1 MNVHGLDSILKPTR
15 IAITGVTINPNSVG
29 GRVLRNLV
37 GSAFRG
43 VVYPVNPGSEAVLG
57 VPCYP
62 SIGSLPR
69 TPDLVTVCSPAGEVE
84 GILRE
89 CAAAGV
95 RGVIIMSAGFGE
107 SGPEGAAMQRNL
119 EGILRDNP
127 EMRVLG
133 PNCLGVIVP
142 SANLNASFAPAMP
155 EKGSVAFISQSG
167 ALCTSVL
174 DWARQEKI
182 GFSAFVSVGN
192 ALDVDFADLI
202 DYFGEDESTESII
215 LYVESVTRA
224 RRFMT
229 ASRAFART
237 KPIIVYKAGRFP
249 RSAAVAASHTGAMV
263 SEDSVYDAAFSRAG
277 MARVLNVGGIF
288 GCAELI
294 GRKRI
299 PKGPR
304 LGIVS
309 NAGGPGVMAVDALMA
324 GNGSLA
330 ELSGETVSALDECLP
345 GFWSGGNPVDILGD
359 ANTKRYEKASSLVLA
374 DKGVDALLVILTPQ
388 AMTKPDGVAKS
399 IGKLSESSRKPVLA
413 AWMGGETV
421 REGARIL
428 AECGIPVYDTPEQA
442 VEAFMTLVSYS
453 RNLESLHQTP
463 RDIRLDLSEGR
474 GKASAFLDGLP
485 AQNTKMLSETDSK
498 RILEFYGI
506 SSTLPVPAKGPDDA
520 VAAAEKTGYPVVL
533 KLDSPDITHKSEAG
547 GVELNLE
554 DHLQVRTAFDR
565 IVKRAAEWKPGALIR
580 GVTVQKMANVFQG
593 VEMIAG
599 FKRDPVFGSVIMLGA
614 GGVNAEIL
622 EDRALGFPPLNETLV
637 MRMLEQ
643 LRILPLLKGYRG
655 RPGVDMDALVTTVMR
670 LSYIASDN
678 PAIREMDIN
687 PLLVDENGAL
697 ALDARALVDPGA
709 VPGKPFGHLAL
720 RPYPEEFV
728 ETAVMK
734 DGTRVL
740 LRPIRPEDEP
750 MWLELLGSC
759 SRESIYSRFR
769 FFYHWAT
776 HEAAVRHCYIDYDRE
791 LAIVA
796 ELEHDGARKLLGV
809 GRLVADPGME
819 TAEYAVLV
827 GDPWQNMGLG
837 GILTDFCEKIARDWG
852 ARRIEAQTTS
862 SNNRM
867 VNLFVNRRWSQ
878 EPGEEG
884 LVEVWKEINGSRD

>member
-1 MNVHGLDSILKPTR
+1 MNIHGLDSILKPMR

-37 GSAFRG
+37 GGAFRG
-43 VVYPVNPGSEAVLG
+43 VVYPVNPGSEAVMG

-69 TPDLVTVCSPAGEVE
+69 TPDLAVVCSPAGEVE
-84 GILRE
+84 GILSE
-89 CAAAGV
+89 CAEAGV
-95 RGVIIMSAGFGE
+95 KGVIIMSAGFGE
-107 SGPEGAAMQRNL
+107 AGAEGVLMQKKL
-119 EGILRDNP
+119 DSILRSNP
-127 EMRVLG
+127 GMRILG

-142 SANLNASFAPAMP
+142 AINLNASFAPSMP
-155 EKGSVAFISQSG
+155 DKGSIAFISQSG

-202 DYFGEDESTESII
+202 DYFGEDETTESII
-215 LYVESVTRA
+215 LYVESVTGA

-249 RSAAVAASHTGAMV
+249 RSAEVAASHTGAMA
-263 SEDSVYDAAFSRAG
+263 SLDAVYDAAFSRAG

-294 GRKRI
+294 GRKKV

-309 NAGGPGVMAVDALMA
+309 NAGGPGVMAVDALIA
-324 GNGSLA
+324 GNGTLA
-330 ELSGETVSALDECLP
+330 ELSPESIAALNDCLP

-359 ANTKRYEKASSLVLA
+359 AGTKRYEKASSIVLA

-388 AMTKPDGVAKS
+388 AMTKPDGVARCIS
-399 IGKLSESSRKPVLA
+399 KLAETTRKPILT

-421 REGARIL
+421 REGTRIL
-428 AECGIPVYDTPEQA
+428 AENGIPVYATPEQA

-463 RDIRLDLSEGR
+463 RDIRLDLARARRQAGDFIEKVGLK
-474 GKASAFLDGLP
+474 GK
-485 AQNTKMLSETDSK
+485 TILSERDSK
-498 RILEFYGI
+498 QLLDFYGI
-506 SSTLPVPAKGPDDA
+506 PGTIPIQAATADA
-520 VAAAEKTGYPVVL
+520 AVQTADATGYPVVL
-533 KLDSPDITHKSEAG
+533 KLDSPDITHKTDAG
-547 GVELNLE
+547 GVELNLK
-554 DHLQVRTAFDR
+554 DQSQVRLAFER
-565 IVKRAAEWKPGALIR
+565 IVSNAVKWQSDAEIR
-580 GVTVQKMANVFQG
+580 GVTVQKMASTSAG
-593 VEMIAG
+593 IEMIMG
-599 FKRDPVFGSVIMLGA
+599 LKRDPVFGSVIMLGA

-622 EDRALGFPPLNETLV
+622 GDSTLGLPPLNETLV
-637 MRMLEQ
+637 MRMLEN
-643 LRILPLLKGYRG
+643 LRIMPLLRG
-655 RPGVDMDALVTTVMR
+655 FRGKPGVDMDSLVTTVMR
-670 LSYIASDN
+670 LSYLACDN
-678 PAIREMDIN
+678 PAITELDVN
-687 PLLVDENGAL
+687 PLLVTREGVL
-697 ALDARALVDPGA
+697 ALDARAVLDPGA
-709 VPGKPFGHLAL
+709 VPERHFGHLAL

-728 ETAVMK
+728 EKARLK
-734 DGTRVL
+734 DGTEVL

-750 MWLELLGSC
+750 MWMELLGSC

-769 FFYHWAT
+769 FFYNWAN

-796 ELEHDGARKLLGV
+796 ETVEDGRRKLLGV
-809 GRLVADPGME
+809 GRLVADPGLAN
-819 TAEYAVLV
+819 AEYAVLV
-827 GDPWQNMGLG
+827 GDPWQNRGLG
-837 GILTDFCEKIARDWG
+837 GILTDFCERIAREWG
-852 ARRIEAQTTS
+852 AARIEAQTTS

-867 VNLFVNRRWSQ
+867 VNLFVNRSWCQ

-884 LVEVWKEINGSRD
+884 LVELWKEFDKP

>member
-15 IAITGVTINPNSVG
+15 IAITGVTINPNNVG

-37 GSAFRG
+37 GGAFRG
-43 VVYPVNPGSEAVLG
+43 VVYPVNPGSEAVMG
-57 VPCYP
+57 VPCHQ
-62 SIGSLPR
+62 SISSLPR
-69 TPDLVTVCSPAGEVE
+69 TPDLVAVCSPADEVE
-84 GILRE
+84 GILEE
-89 CAAAGV
+89 CALTGV
-95 RGVIIMSAGFGE
+95 KGVIVMSAGFGE
-107 SGPEGAAMQRNL
+107 AGPEGAAMQMKLAAIRR
-119 EGILRDNP
+119 GNP
-127 EMRVLG
+127 GMRILG

-142 SANLNASFAPAMP
+142 SLNLNASFAPAMP

-174 DWARQEKI
+174 DWARQERI

-202 DYFGEDESTESII
+202 DYFGEDEATESII
-215 LYVESVTRA
+215 LYVESVANA

-277 MARVLNVGGIF
+277 MIRVMNVGGIF

-294 GRKRI
+294 GRKKI
-299 PKGPR
+299 PRGPR

-324 GNGSLA
+324 GNGVLA
-330 ELSGETVSALDECLP
+330 DLSGESIAGLNQCLP

-359 ANTKRYEKASSLVLA
+359 AGTKRYEKATSIVLA
-374 DKGVDALLVILTPQ
+374 DKGVDAVLVILTPQ
-388 AMTKPDGVAKS
+388 AMTKPDGVARC
-399 IGKLSESSRKPVLA
+399 IGRLAETTQKPVLT
-413 AWMGGETV
+413 AWMGGESV
-421 REGARIL
+421 REGIRIL

-463 RDIRLDLSEGR
+463 RDIRLELGEARRLTGDILARSGSDHEEV
-474 GKASAFLDGLP
+474 
-485 AQNTKMLSETDSK
+485 LSETSSK
-498 RILEFYGI
+498 KLLELYGI
-506 SSTLPVPAKGPDDA
+506 PTTLPVPAATPEEA
-520 VAAAEKTGYPVVL
+520 VENAERMGYPVVL
-533 KLDSPDITHKSEAG
+533 KLDSPDITHKTEAG
-547 GVELNLE
+547 GVELNLM
-554 DHLQVRTAFDR
+554 DDRQVRPAFER
-565 IVKRAAEWKPGALIR
+565 IVSKAGARQPGALIR
-580 GVTVQKMANVFQG
+580 GVTVQKMAQVSTG
-593 VEMIAG
+593 VEMIIG
-599 FKRDPVFGSVIMLGA
+599 FKRDPVFGSVIMAGA

-622 EDRALGFPPLNETLV
+622 GDNALGFPPLNETLV
-637 MRMLEQ
+637 LRMLER
-643 LRILPLLKGYRG
+643 LRIMPLLKGYRG
-655 RPGVDMDALVTTVMR
+655 KPGVDMDALVTTIMR
-670 LSYIASDN
+670 LSYMACDN
-678 PAIREMDIN
+678 PAITELDIN
-687 PLLVDENGAL
+687 PLLVTPDGVL
-697 ALDARALVDPGA
+697 ALDARALIRQSAAPD
-709 VPGKPFGHLAL
+709 KPYGHLAL

-728 ETAVMK
+728 ERARLK
-734 DGTRVL
+734 DGTEVL

-750 MWLELLGSC
+750 MWMDLLGSC

-769 FFYHWAT
+769 FFYNWAT

-796 ELEHDGARKLLGV
+796 ELEDAGTRKLIGV
-809 GRLVADPGME
+809 GRLVADPGLE

-827 GDPWQNMGLG
+827 GDPWQNRGLG
-837 GILTDFCEKIARDWG
+837 GILTDFCERIARDWG

-867 VNLFVNRRWSQ
+867 VSLFVNRSWLQ

-884 LVEVWKEINGSRD
+884 LVEVWKEMD

>member
-1 MNVHGLDSILKPTR
+1 MNIHGLDSILKPTR

-37 GSAFRG
+37 GGAFRG
-43 VVYPVNPGSEAVLG
+43 VVYPVNPGSEAVMG

-62 SIGSLPR
+62 SILSLPR
-69 TPDLVTVCSPAGEVE
+69 TPDLVTVCSPASDVE
-84 GILRE
+84 GILAE
-89 CAAAGV
+89 CAEAGV
-95 RGVIIMSAGFGE
+95 KGVIIMSAGFGE
-107 SGPEGAAMQRNL
+107 AGPEGVAMQKKLSAIRMRNP
-119 EGILRDNP
+119 G
-127 EMRVLG
+127 MRVLG

-142 SANLNASFAPAMP
+142 AMNLNASFAPAMP
-155 EKGSVAFISQSG
+155 DKGSIAFISQSG

-174 DWARQEKI
+174 DWARQERI

-202 DYFGEDESTESII
+202 DYFGEDETTDSII
-215 LYVESVTRA
+215 LYVESVTGA

-229 ASRAFART
+229 AARAFARG

-263 SEDSVYDAAFSRAG
+263 SEDSVYDAAFERAG
-277 MARVLNVGGIF
+277 MVRVLNVGGIF
-288 GCAELI
+288 GCAELV
-294 GRKRI
+294 GRKRV

-324 GNGSLA
+324 GNGVLA
-330 ELSGETVSALDECLP
+330 ELSPESVAALSECLP

-359 ANTKRYEKASSLVLA
+359 AGTKRYEKASSIVLA

-388 AMTKPDGVAKS
+388 AMTKPDGVARCVTK
-399 IGKLSESSRKPVLA
+399 IAETTKKPILT

-421 REGARIL
+421 REGTRIL
-428 AECGIPVYDTPEQA
+428 AEGGIPVYDTPEQA

-463 RDIRLDLSEGR
+463 RDIRLELDEARKRAAGFIESACSKGRTLLSE
-474 GKASAFLDGLP
+474 K
-485 AQNTKMLSETDSK
+485 DSK
-498 RILEFYGI
+498 RLLDFYGI
-506 SSTLPVPAKGPDDA
+506 RSTLPMPAPTADA
-520 VAAAEKTGYPVVL
+520 AVETAERIGFPVVL
-533 KLDSPDITHKSEAG
+533 KLDSPDITHKTDAG
-547 GVELNLE
+547 GVELNLK
-554 DHLQVRTAFDR
+554 DPVQVRLAFER
-565 IVKRAAEWKPGALIR
+565 IVSNASRWKPDALIR
-580 GVTVQKMANVFQG
+580 GVTVQKMASVSSG
-593 VEMIAG
+593 VELIAG

-622 EDRALGFPPLNETLV
+622 GDSALGFPPLNQTLV
-637 MRMLEQ
+637 MRMLEK
-643 LRILPLLKGYRG
+643 LRIMPLLRGYRG
-655 RPGVDMDALVTTVMR
+655 KPGVDMEALVTTVMR
-670 LSYIASDN
+670 LSYLASDN
-678 PAIREMDIN
+678 PAISEVDIN
-687 PLLVDENGAL
+687 PLLVTAGGAV
-697 ALDARALVDPGA
+697 ALDARALLDPDA
-709 VPGKPFGHLAL
+709 VPEKPYGHLAL

-728 ETAVMK
+728 EKARLK
-734 DGTRVL
+734 DGTEVL

-750 MWLELLGSC
+750 MWMELLGSC

-769 FFYHWAT
+769 FFYNWAT

-796 ELEHDGARKLLGV
+796 ELEQEGVRKLLGV
-809 GRLVADPGME
+809 ARLVADPGLE
-819 TAEYAVLV
+819 AAEYAVLV
-827 GDPWQNMGLG
+827 GDPWQNRGLG
-837 GILTDFCEKIARDWG
+837 GILTDFCERIARDWG
-852 ARRIEAQTTS
+852 AKRIEAQTTS

-867 VNLFVNRRWSQ
+867 VNLFVNRAWCQ

-884 LVEVWKEINGSRD
+884 LVEVWKDMRRP

>member
-37 GSAFRG
+37 GGAFRG
-43 VVYPVNPGSEAVLG
+43 VVYPVNPGSEAVMG

-62 SIGSLPR
+62 SIKALPR
-69 TPDLVTVCSPAGEVE
+69 TPDLVTVCSPAGDVE
-84 GILRE
+84 GILAE
-89 CAAAGV
+89 CAEAGV
-95 RGVIIMSAGFGE
+95 KGVIIMSAGFGE
-107 SGPEGAAMQRNL
+107 AGPEGERMQKNL
-119 EGILRDNP
+119 AEIGKSYP
-127 EMRVLG
+127 GMRVLG

-142 SANLNASFAPAMP
+142 AMNLNASFAPSMP
-155 EKGSVAFISQSG
+155 ENGSIAFISQSG

-215 LYVESVTRA
+215 LYVESVARA

-229 ASRAFART
+229 AARAFARS

-263 SEDSVYDAAFSRAG
+263 SEDAVYDAAFSRAG

-294 GRKRI
+294 GRKKVPR
-299 PKGPR
+299 GPR

-324 GNGSLA
+324 GNGMLA
-330 ELSGETVSALDECLP
+330 ELSEESIRALDECLP
-345 GFWSGGNPVDILGD
+345 GFWSGANPVDILGD
-359 ANTKRYEKASSLVLA
+359 AGTKRYEKASAIVLA
-374 DKGVDALLVILTPQ
+374 DKGTDALLVILTPQ
-388 AMTKPDGVAKS
+388 AMTKPDGVARS
-399 IGKLSESSRKPVLA
+399 VAKLAETTRKPILT
-413 AWMGGETV
+413 AWMGGESV
-421 REGARIL
+421 MEGARIL
-428 AECGIPVYDTPEQA
+428 AERGIPVYSTPEQA

-463 RDIRLDLSEGR
+463 RDIRLELTSSRRQAKEFTERAGAGGRKILSE
-474 GKASAFLDGLP
+474 L
-485 AQNTKMLSETDSK
+485 DSK
-498 RILEFYGI
+498 HLLSLYGI
-506 SSTLPVPAKGPDDA
+506 QGTTP
-520 VAAAEKTGYPVVL
+520 VAASTADSAVSIAEASGYPVVL
-533 KLDSPDITHKSEAG
+533 KLDSPDITHKTEAG
-547 GVELNLE
+547 GVELNLKDE
-554 DHLQVRTAFDR
+554 AQVRSAFAR
-565 IVKRAAEWKPGALIR
+565 IVEKAARWQPGAIVR
-580 GVTVQKMANVFQG
+580 GVTVQKMARVSSG
-593 VEMIAG
+593 VEMILG

-622 EDRALGFPPLNETLV
+622 GDSTLGLPPLNETLV
-637 MRMLEQ
+637 MRMLEN
-643 LRILPLLKGYRG
+643 LRIMPLLKGYRSK
-655 RPGVDMDALVTTVMR
+655 PGVDMNALVTTVMR
-670 LSYIASDN
+670 LSYLACDN
-678 PAIREMDIN
+678 PAVTELDIN
-687 PLLVDENGAL
+687 PLLVTAGGAT
-697 ALDARALVDPGA
+697 ALDARAVLDPEG
-709 VPGKPFGHLAL
+709 VPDKPFGHLAL

-728 ETAVMK
+728 EKARLK
-734 DGTRVL
+734 DGTSIL

-769 FFYHWAT
+769 FFYNWAS

-796 ELEHDGARKLLGV
+796 EMETANGRKLLGV
-809 GRLVADPGME
+809 GRLVADPGLAS
-819 TAEYAVLV
+819 AEYAVLV
-827 GDPWQNMGLG
+827 GDPWQNRGLG
-837 GILTDFCEKIARDWG
+837 GILTDFCERIAREWG

-862 SNNRM
+862 SNSRM
-867 VNLFVNRRWSQ
+867 VSLFVNRSWCQ

-884 LVEVWKEINGSRD
+884 LVELWKQLTED

>member
-37 GSAFRG
+37 GGAFRG
-43 VVYPVNPGSEAVLG
+43 VVYPVNPGSEAVMG

-62 SIGSLPR
+62 SIKALPR
-69 TPDLVTVCSPAGEVE
+69 TPDLVTVCSPAGDVE
-84 GILRE
+84 GILAE
-89 CAAAGV
+89 CAEAGV
-95 RGVIIMSAGFGE
+95 KGVIIMSAGFGE
-107 SGPEGAAMQRNL
+107 AGPEGERMQKNL
-119 EGILRDNP
+119 AEIGKSYP
-127 EMRVLG
+127 GMRVLG

-142 SANLNASFAPAMP
+142 AMNLNASFAPSMP
-155 EKGSVAFISQSG
+155 ENGSIAFISQSG

-215 LYVESVTRA
+215 LYVESVARA

-229 ASRAFART
+229 ASRAFARS

-263 SEDSVYDAAFSRAG
+263 SEDAVYDAAFSRAG

-294 GRKRI
+294 GRKKVPR
-299 PKGPR
+299 GPR

-324 GNGSLA
+324 GNGMLA
-330 ELSGETVSALDECLP
+330 ELSEESIRALDECLP
-345 GFWSGGNPVDILGD
+345 GFWSGANPVDILGD
-359 ANTKRYEKASSLVLA
+359 AGTKRYEKASSIVLA
-374 DKGVDALLVILTPQ
+374 DKGTDALLVILTPQ
-388 AMTKPDGVAKS
+388 AMTKPDGVARS
-399 IGKLSESSRKPVLA
+399 VAKLAETTRKPILT
-413 AWMGGETV
+413 AWMGGESV
-421 REGARIL
+421 MEGARIL
-428 AECGIPVYDTPEQA
+428 AERGIPVYSTPEQA

-463 RDIRLDLSEGR
+463 RDIRLELTSSRRQAREFTERAGAGGRKILSE
-474 GKASAFLDGLP
+474 L
-485 AQNTKMLSETDSK
+485 DSK
-498 RILEFYGI
+498 HLLSLYGI
-506 SSTLPVPAKGPDDA
+506 QGTTP
-520 VAAAEKTGYPVVL
+520 VAASTADSAVSIAEASGYPVVL
-533 KLDSPDITHKSEAG
+533 KLDSPDITHKTEAG
-547 GVELNLE
+547 GVELNLKDE
-554 DHLQVRTAFDR
+554 AQVRSAFAR
-565 IVKRAAEWKPGALIR
+565 IVEKAVRWQPGAVVR
-580 GVTVQKMANVFQG
+580 GVTVQKMARVSSG
-593 VEMIAG
+593 VEMILG

-622 EDRALGFPPLNETLV
+622 GDSTLGLPPLNETLV
-637 MRMLEQ
+637 MRMLEN
-643 LRILPLLKGYRG
+643 LRIMPLLKGYRSK
-655 RPGVDMDALVTTVMR
+655 PGVDMNALVTTVMR
-670 LSYIASDN
+670 LSYLACDN
-678 PAIREMDIN
+678 PAVTELDIN
-687 PLLVDENGAL
+687 PLLVTAEGAT
-697 ALDARALVDPGA
+697 ALDARAVLDPEG
-709 VPGKPFGHLAL
+709 VPDKPFGHLAL

-728 ETAVMK
+728 EKARLK
-734 DGTRVL
+734 DGTDIL

-769 FFYHWAT
+769 FFYNWAS

-796 ELEHDGARKLLGV
+796 EMETADGRKLLGV
-809 GRLVADPGME
+809 GRLVADPGLAS
-819 TAEYAVLV
+819 AEYAVLV
-827 GDPWQNMGLG
+827 GDPWQNRGLG
-837 GILTDFCEKIARDWG
+837 GILTDFCERIAREWG

-862 SNNRM
+862 SNSRM
-867 VNLFVNRRWSQ
+867 VSLFVNRSWCQ

-884 LVEVWKEINGSRD
+884 LVELWKQLTED

>member
-43 VVYPVNPGSEAVLG
+43 VVYPVNPGSEAVMG

-62 SIGSLPR
+62 SIGTLPR
-69 TPDLVTVCSPAGEVE
+69 TPDLVTVCSPAEDVE
-84 GILRE
+84 GILSE
-89 CAAAGV
+89 CAEAGV
-95 RGVIIMSAGFGE
+95 KGVIIMSAGFGE
-107 SGPEGAAMQRNL
+107 SGPEGALMQRKL
-119 EGILRDNP
+119 AAIHRSNP
-127 EMRVLG
+127 GMRILG

-142 SANLNASFAPAMP
+142 AMNLNASFAPSMP
-155 EKGSVAFISQSG
+155 EKGSIAFISQSG

-202 DYFGEDESTESII
+202 DYFGEDDSTESII
-215 LYVESVTRA
+215 LYVESVAGA
-224 RRFMT
+224 RRFIT
-229 ASRAFART
+229 AARAFARA

-263 SEDSVYDAAFSRAG
+263 SEDAVYDAAFSRAG

-294 GRKRI
+294 GRKKVPR
-299 PKGPR
+299 GPR

-309 NAGGPGVMAVDALMA
+309 NAGGPGVMAVDALIA
-324 GNGSLA
+324 GNGVLA
-330 ELSGETVSALDECLP
+330 ELTEESIGALDECLP
-345 GFWSGGNPVDILGD
+345 GFWSGANPVDILGD
-359 ANTKRYEKASSLVLA
+359 AGTKRYEKASSIVLS

-388 AMTKPDGVAKS
+388 AMTKPDGVARS
-399 IGKLSESSRKPVLA
+399 IAKLAETTRKPILT
-413 AWMGGETV
+413 AWMGGESV
-421 REGARIL
+421 MEGTRIL
-428 AECGIPVYDTPEQA
+428 AERGIPVYSTPEQA

-463 RDIRLDLSEGR
+463 RDIRLELTASRKQASEFVERACAGGRTILSE
-474 GKASAFLDGLP
+474 LDS
-485 AQNTKMLSETDSK
+485 KHMLS
-498 RILEFYGI
+498 LYGI
-506 SSTLPVPAKGPDDA
+506 QGTTP
-520 VAAAEKTGYPVVL
+520 VAAATADSAVEVAEASGYPVVL
-533 KLDSPDITHKSEAG
+533 KLDSPDITHKTEAG
-547 GVELNLE
+547 GVELNLT
-554 DHLQVRTAFDR
+554 DQAQVRSAFAR
-565 IVKRAAEWKPGALIR
+565 IVEKASRWQPGAVVR
-580 GVTVQKMANVFQG
+580 GVTVQRMARVSSG
-593 VEMIAG
+593 VEMILG

-622 EDRALGFPPLNETLV
+622 GDSTLGFPPLNETLV
-637 MRMLEQ
+637 MRMLEK

-655 RPGVDMDALVTTVMR
+655 KPGVDMNALVTTVMR
-670 LSYIASDN
+670 LSYLASDN
-678 PAIREMDIN
+678 PAVTELDIN
-687 PLLVDENGAL
+687 PLLVAADGTI
-697 ALDARALVDPGA
+697 ALDARAVLDPGG
-709 VPGKPFGHLAL
+709 VPDKPFGHLAL

-728 ETAVMK
+728 EKARLK
-734 DGTRVL
+734 DGTEIL

-769 FFYHWAT
+769 FFYNWES

-796 ELEHDGARKLLGV
+796 EIEVEGGRKLLGV
-809 GRLVADPGME
+809 GRLVADPGLAS
-819 TAEYAVLV
+819 AEYAVLV
-827 GDPWQNMGLG
+827 GDPWQNRGLG
-837 GILTDFCEKIARDWG
+837 GILTDFCERIAREWG
-852 ARRIEAQTTS
+852 AKRIEAQTTS

-867 VNLFVNRRWSQ
+867 VSLFVNRSWCQ

-884 LVEVWKEINGSRD
+884 LVELWKQFADS

>member
-37 GSAFRG
+37 GGAFRG
-43 VVYPVNPGSEAVLG
+43 VVYPVNPGSEAVMG

-62 SIGSLPR
+62 SIKALPR
-69 TPDLVTVCSPAGEVE
+69 TPDLVTVCSPAGDVE
-84 GILRE
+84 GILAE
-89 CAAAGV
+89 CAEAGV
-95 RGVIIMSAGFGE
+95 KGVIIMSAGFGE
-107 SGPEGAAMQRNL
+107 AGPEGERMQKNL
-119 EGILRDNP
+119 AEIGKSYP
-127 EMRVLG
+127 GMRVLG

-142 SANLNASFAPAMP
+142 AMNLNASFAPSMP
-155 EKGSVAFISQSG
+155 ENGSIAFISQSG

-215 LYVESVTRA
+215 LYVESVARA

-229 ASRAFART
+229 AARAFARS

-263 SEDSVYDAAFSRAG
+263 SEDAVYDAAFSRAG

-294 GRKRI
+294 GRKKVPR
-299 PKGPR
+299 GPR

-324 GNGSLA
+324 GNGMLA
-330 ELSGETVSALDECLP
+330 ELSEESIRALDECLP
-345 GFWSGGNPVDILGD
+345 GFWSGANPVDILGD
-359 ANTKRYEKASSLVLA
+359 AGTKRYEKASAIVLA
-374 DKGVDALLVILTPQ
+374 DKGTDALLVILTPQ
-388 AMTKPDGVAKS
+388 AMTKPDGVARS
-399 IGKLSESSRKPVLA
+399 VAKLAETTRKPILT
-413 AWMGGETV
+413 AWMGGESV
-421 REGARIL
+421 MEGARIL
-428 AECGIPVYDTPEQA
+428 AERGIPVYSTPEQA

-463 RDIRLDLSEGR
+463 RDIRLELTSSRRQAKEFTERAGAGGRKILSE
-474 GKASAFLDGLP
+474 L
-485 AQNTKMLSETDSK
+485 DSK
-498 RILEFYGI
+498 HLLSLYGI
-506 SSTLPVPAKGPDDA
+506 QGTTP
-520 VAAAEKTGYPVVL
+520 VAASTADSAVSIAEASGYPVVL
-533 KLDSPDITHKSEAG
+533 KLDSPDITHKTEAG
-547 GVELNLE
+547 GVELNLKDE
-554 DHLQVRTAFDR
+554 AQVRSAFAR
-565 IVKRAAEWKPGALIR
+565 IVEKAARWQPGAIVR
-580 GVTVQKMANVFQG
+580 GVTVQKMARVSSG
-593 VEMIAG
+593 VEMILG

-622 EDRALGFPPLNETLV
+622 GDSTLGLPPLNETLV
-637 MRMLEQ
+637 MRMLEN
-643 LRILPLLKGYRG
+643 LRIMPLLKGYRSK
-655 RPGVDMDALVTTVMR
+655 PGVDMNALVTTVMR
-670 LSYIASDN
+670 LSYLACDN
-678 PAIREMDIN
+678 PAVTELDIN
-687 PLLVDENGAL
+687 PLLVTAGGAT
-697 ALDARALVDPGA
+697 ALDARAVLDPEG
-709 VPGKPFGHLAL
+709 VPDKPFGHLAL

-728 ETAVMK
+728 EKARLK
-734 DGTRVL
+734 DGTSIL

-769 FFYHWAT
+769 FFYNWAS

-796 ELEHDGARKLLGV
+796 EMETADGRKLLGV
-809 GRLVADPGME
+809 GRLVADPGLAS
-819 TAEYAVLV
+819 AEYAVLV
-827 GDPWQNMGLG
+827 GDPWQNRGLG
-837 GILTDFCEKIARDWG
+837 GILTDFCERIAREWG

-862 SNNRM
+862 SNSRM
-867 VNLFVNRRWSQ
+867 VSLFVNRSWCQ

-884 LVEVWKEINGSRD
+884 LVELWKQLTED